1 MVAKISKINVQG
13 NDIAI
18 SNINDNDYISLT
30 DMVKGAEGEDHIRNW
45 MRNKNTIEF
54 LGIWEQINNPLFKGV
69 EFDTFLRDAGL
80 NRFNMTPR
88 KWIEATNAIGIISK
102 SGRYGGT
109 FAHKDIAFEFGAWI
123 SPVFKLYLIKE
134 YQKLKEVEGNQL
146 NIEWNIKRVLSK
158 ANYHIHTDAIDKYI
172 IPKLTISQKK
182 EWVYADEADMLNIIM
197 FGCTAK
203 QWREANPQRV
213 LAGENIRDMA
223 SINELVILSNIET
236 LNSTLIQQGLDRRQ
250 RSRIL
255 SEMARDQKL
264 VLDKYD
270 FVKSVKK
277 TSETALIEA
286 ERNDILTPFDKSLD
300 RALSYNPHKKEEP
313 SE

>member
-1 MVAKISKINVQG
+1 MAVKLSKINVQG
-13 NDIAI
+13 NEITV
-18 SNINDNDYISLT
+18 SNINDTDYISLT
-30 DMVKGAEGEDHIRNW
+30 DMVKDSEGEDHIRNW

-69 EFDTFLRDAGL
+69 EFDTFLREAGL

-102 SGRYGGT
+102 PGRNGGT

-134 YQKLKEVEGNQL
+134 YQKLKEAESNRY

-158 ANYHIHTDAIDKYI
+158 ANYQIHTDAINKYI
-172 IPKLTISQKK
+172 IPKLTLTQKR
-182 EWVYADEADMLNIIM
+182 EWIYADEADMLNIIM

-203 QWREANPQRV
+203 QWREANPERV
-213 LAGENIRDMA
+213 LNGENIRDMA
-223 SINELVILSNIET
+223 SINELAILSNMET
-236 LNSTLIQQGLDRRQ
+236 LNSSLIKQGVQKRQ
-250 RSRIL
+250 RARIL
-255 SEMARDQKL
+255 SEMAKEQKR
-264 VLDKYD
+264 VLDSYD
-270 FVKSVKK
+270 FVKSVKR
-277 TSETALIEA
+277 TSESTLIEA
-286 ERNDILTPFDKSLD
+286 ERSKQSSFDRTLD
-300 RALSYNPHKKEEP
+300 KVLSDNPRKKGEP